1 MKEYHMDSF
10 AMNVLDIGVCY
21 LGFTWEELG
30 LSKPSDV
37 EIDCTALL
45 DDMLDGGIF
54 GQNDMNRVHSA
65 NITLNAAENESVNAA
80 WDPGFFISREGIYQD
95 ELSIFKELSVLLPV
109 AYLHRIFKYL
119 THRNTDAINT
129 GEKSSAQI
137 GMERVKLLEK
147 YKIVEK

>member
-80 WDPGFFISREGIYQD
+80 SGIWLLYFQEGIYQD

-129 GEKSSAQI
+129 GEKAVHRLGWNVSN
-137 GMERVKLLEK
+137 
-147 YKIVEK
+147 Y

>member
-80 WDPGFFISREGIYQD
+80 SGILASLFPGKEYQD
-95 ELSIFKELSVLLPV
+95 ELSIFKELSVFTASGV
-109 AYLHRIFKYL
+109 FTQDI
-119 THRNTDAINT
+119 
-129 GEKSSAQI
+129 
-137 GMERVKLLEK
+137 
-147 YKIVEK
+147 

>member
-65 NITLNAAENESVNAA
+65 NITLNAAENESINAA
-80 WDPGFFISREGIYQD
+80 SGILASLFPEKEYIKTNYPYSRNYPFYCQWRIYTG
-95 ELSIFKELSVLLPV
+95 
-109 AYLHRIFKYL
+109 YL
-119 THRNTDAINT
+119 NT
-129 GEKSSAQI
+129 
-137 GMERVKLLEK
+137 
-147 YKIVEK
+147 

>member
-1 MKEYHMDSF
+1 MTRSIPICALLF
-10 AMNVLDIGVCY
+10 SPVLDIGVCY

-65 NITLNAAENESVNAA
+65 NITLNICFHTRRSS
-80 WDPGFFISREGIYQD
+80 D
-95 ELSIFKELSVLLPV
+95 LPI
-109 AYLHRIFKYL
+109 H
-119 THRNTDAINT
+119 
-129 GEKSSAQI
+129 S
-137 GMERVKLLEK
+137 
-147 YKIVEK
+147 

>member
-37 EIDCTALL
+37 EIDCTSLL

-54 GQNDMNRVHSA
+54 GQNDMNRIHSA
-65 NITLNAAENESVNAA
+65 NICLLYTSEKDLQRSQRKHRLLQ
-80 WDPGFFISREGIYQD
+80 WIY
-95 ELSIFKELSVLLPV
+95 L
-109 AYLHRIFKYL
+109 
-119 THRNTDAINT
+119 
-129 GEKSSAQI
+129 
-137 GMERVKLLEK
+137 
-147 YKIVEK
+147 

>member
-65 NITLNAAENESVNAA
+65 NAASGILASLFPEKEYIKTNY
-80 WDPGFFISREGIYQD
+80 PYSRNYP
-95 ELSIFKELSVLLPV
+95 FLLPV

-119 THRNTDAINT
+119 THRNTDAVNT

>member
-1 MKEYHMDSF
+1 MDSF

-65 NITLNAAENESVNAA
+65 NITLNAAENESVNACLLYT
-80 WDPGFFISREGIYQD
+80 SKGITRP
-95 ELSIFKELSVLLPV
+95 L
-109 AYLHRIFKYL
+109 
-119 THRNTDAINT
+119 
-129 GEKSSAQI
+129 
-137 GMERVKLLEK
+137 
-147 YKIVEK
+147 

>member
-54 GQNDMNRVHSA
+54 GQM
-65 NITLNAAENESVNAA
+65 I
-80 WDPGFFISREGIYQD
+80 
-95 ELSIFKELSVLLPV
+95 
-109 AYLHRIFKYL
+109 
-119 THRNTDAINT
+119 
-129 GEKSSAQI
+129 
-137 GMERVKLLEK
+137 
-147 YKIVEK
+147 

>member
-80 WDPGFFISREGIYQD
+80 SGILASLFPGRNISRRTIHIQGTIRFYCQWRIYTG
-95 ELSIFKELSVLLPV
+95 
-109 AYLHRIFKYL
+109 YL
-119 THRNTDAINT
+119 NT
-129 GEKSSAQI
+129 
-137 GMERVKLLEK
+137 
-147 YKIVEK
+147 